1 MVLVVDDSLY
11 GRAACLQVAAAHS
24 VWQSLQAMLRIN
36 RFWGII
42 VFGWVPL
49 ASLVAAFVTIIAG
62 VTYWYMTDSKS
73 KKGLLGAQ
81 VGWTVCRPV

>member
-1 MVLVVDDSLY
+1 M
-11 GRAACLQVAAAHS
+11 
-24 VWQSLQAMLRIN
+24 WQSLQAMLRIN

-49 ASLVAAFVTIIAG
+49 VSLVTASTTVIAG
-62 VTYWYMTDSKS
+62 FTYWYMTDSKS

-81 VGWTVCRPV
+81 VG

>member
-1 MVLVVDDSLY
+1 M
-11 GRAACLQVAAAHS
+11 
-24 VWQSLQAMLRIN
+24 WQSLQAMLRIN

-49 ASLVAAFVTIIAG
+49 ASLVAAFITAIAG
-62 VTYWYMTDSKS
+62 FVYWYFTDSKS

-81 VGWTVCRPV
+81 VGSTTMHA

>member
-1 MVLVVDDSLY
+1 M
-11 GRAACLQVAAAHS
+11 
-24 VWQSLQAMLRIN
+24 WQSLQAMLRIN

-49 ASLVAAFVTIIAG
+49 ASLVAAFTTAIAG
-62 VTYWYMTDSKS
+62 AVYWYFTDSKS

-81 VGWTVCRPV
+81 VSSTTMHAKMIHSCKSARCTWATDKICR